1 VDYIAEVTGAKKVER
16 EKEVSG
22 AIAVAVAITFSDTS
36 SCENLRTRF

>member
-1 VDYIAEVTGAKKVER
+1 VDYIAEVSGAKKVER

-22 AIAVAVAITFSDTS
+22 AVAVAITFSDTS